1 VKKRVIV
8 FDTFCD
14 ILCKEKDFITVE
26 VNPPHGASLNS
37 MIEVIKKEKLHEK
50 VTGFSCTDNPLA
62 KLKMSSVL
70 SAIKLQQTFHKP
82 VIATMS
88 MRDKNK
94 LSLQSSLLGANDFNL
109 RCILALT
116 GDPAKYSDQ
125 PDVKG
130 VLERDSTLLLSIIYR
145 LNRGLDYS
153 NKPLKPVPKP
163 IYPFAVSNAYAKDM
177 KKLQKR
183 MVKKLDYGARAIITQ
198 PVYDVEIA
206 KELLALFEEAKE
218 QSIRDTAK
226 EAQLV
231 LGQFPIVRAK
241 TANFIDDKVPGIS
254 VPKSIIDEMNLA
266 AMDGEEREQE
276 VGFTLSK
283 RIFDEMMASHG
294 KVHLMTHNRFDLCSE
309 LIG

>member
-1 VKKRVIV
+1 MFEK
-8 FDTFCD
+8 FCD
-14 ILCKEKDFITVE
+14 ILCLEKRFITVE
-26 VNPPHGASLNS
+26 INPPHGASINGI
-37 MIEVIKKEKLHEK
+37 IEDIKKYNLQDK

-70 SAIKLQQTFHKP
+70 SAIKVQQAFNKP

-94 LSLQSSLLGANDFNL
+94 LSLQSTLLGANDFDL

-116 GDPAKYSDQ
+116 GDPAKFSDQ

-130 VLERDSTLLLSIIYR
+130 VLERDSTLLLSIIHH
-145 LNRGLDYS
+145 LNKGVDYS
-153 NKPLKPVPKP
+153 NKALKPTPKP
-163 IYPFAVSNAYAKDM
+163 IYPFAVTNSTAKDM
-177 KKLQKR
+177 NSLKKRMIKKLN
-183 MVKKLDYGARAIITQ
+183 YGARAIITQ
-198 PVYDVEIA
+198 PVYDLDNA

-218 QSIRDTAK
+218 TSIRDTAK
-226 EAQLV
+226 EAHLV
-231 LGQFPIVRAK
+231 LGQFPIVRAR

-254 VPKSIIDEMNLA
+254 VPKDIIDEMNLA
-266 AMDGEEREQE
+266 AMDGEDKEQE
-276 VGFTLSK
+276 VGFAISK
-283 RIFDEMMASHG
+283 QIFDNVMKEHG